1 MLHDLRTP
9 SPMCQTEA
17 VLARLSS
24 GHFGYDS
31 RTIECPACKDV
42 HQLMADLVDP
52 MESPRT
58 TGWLRGQL
66 QAPT

>member
-1 MLHDLRTP
+1 
-9 SPMCQTEA
+9 
-17 VLARLSS
+17 V
-24 GHFGYDS
+24 
-31 RTIECPACKDV
+31 
-42 HQLMADLVDP
+42 ADLADP